1 MATRKGKRAR
11 RKYGAWAWLKGQ
23 FNRRPKP
30 LWMVLLAHVAAL
42 GIALVLYALPHH
54 VIPRHEASLGIVST
68 RGGRPATVTAAT
80 AAPEAVPSLEPLP
93 TPASPAEGVPL
104 EEADAVEAADE
115 ALDEAAEALA
125 AAPED
130 TNEPVVAV
138 TQAPMADTDIVGSF
152 RGKFA
157 DMFTDGKVERTSSTY
172 RSANLNISIH
182 DEYVSTVRARVY
194 IADIYIADI
203 SCLMTVFG
211 KDTYGRGYTE
221 WITDVAKRME
231 SIVTLNGDY
240 YGTRDTGV
248 VIRNGTLYRD
258 NKTTNDI
265 AILYW
270 DGRFEIFK
278 GGKIDAKAEMA
289 NGAYQSW
296 CFGPALMDGNGKPL
310 EKFNCNDNLTKK
322 NPRSAIGYYEPG
334 HYCFLV
340 VDGRNKESRGASME
354 QLAGL
359 MEYFG
364 CKQGY
369 NLDGGQTSL
378 LAAGPDL
385 INRPSDGGRNSS
397 DYILIVDRVT
407 Q

>member
-1 MATRKGKRAR
+1 MAGRRSTRLG
-11 RKYGAWAWLKGQ
+11 GALEWLRWQ
-23 FNRRPKP
+23 LSRRPRP
-30 LWMVLLAHVAAL
+30 LWIVCVFHVIAL
-42 GIALVLYALPHH
+42 GLALVLYALPHH
-54 VIPRHEASLGIVST
+54 VIPHSEVSIGVVSV
-68 RGGRPATVTAAT
+68 RGGSAAQANPTEAPAAGAEE
-80 AAPEAVPSLEPLP
+80 AAPEATE
-93 TPASPAEGVPL
+93 
-104 EEADAVEAADE
+104 AVEAAEVVE
-115 ALDEAAEALA
+115 AT
-125 AAPED
+125 PEP
-130 TNEPVVAV
+130 TPEPTPDPAS
-138 TQAPMADTDIVGSF
+138 VGDFSE
-152 RGKFA
+152 KFA
-157 DMFTDGKVERTSSTY
+157 AMFTSGDVKMEEDSY
-172 RSANLNISIH
+172 QSANVCVRVTK
-182 DEYVSTVRARVY
+182 EYFTEIPAWIYV
-194 IADIYIADI
+194 ADIYISDI
-203 SCLMTVFG
+203 SCLKTAFG
-211 KDTYGRGYTE
+211 KDTYGRGYIE
-221 WITDVAKRME
+221 WISDVARRYG
-231 SIVTLNGDY
+231 SVVTLNGDY